1 MIVFHPKN
9 QFTEN
14 YTRMQHTTQC
24 KKEMNTSSP
33 HFKESF
39 PATLCS
45 KERAKGEKE
54 GSKERKFWST
64 LLALGTSS
72 CNAFILSA
80 ILSLRSCNKR
90 MARVSNKTQQD
101 AEEQDRNDWFCSC
114 NRKLYISDFSS
125 VSEFSAVKPRFYMAR
140 ICSFNW
146 SKRQ

>member
-1 MIVFHPKN
+1 
-9 QFTEN
+9 
-14 YTRMQHTTQC
+14 
-24 KKEMNTSSP
+24 
-33 HFKESF
+33 
-39 PATLCS
+39 
-45 KERAKGEKE
+45 
-54 GSKERKFWST
+54 

-125 VSEFSAVKPRFYMAR
+125 VSEFSAVKPRIYMAR
-140 ICSFNW
+140 ICSLNR
-146 SKRQ
+146 SKRR